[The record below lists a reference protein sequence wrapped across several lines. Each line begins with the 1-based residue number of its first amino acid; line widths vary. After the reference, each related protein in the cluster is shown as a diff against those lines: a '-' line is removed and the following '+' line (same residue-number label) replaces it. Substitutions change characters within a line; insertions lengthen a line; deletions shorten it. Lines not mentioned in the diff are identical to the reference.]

1 MPTRED
7 TAPLAVAQIPTSN
20 HRQGFGMSRE
30 NRDHALSGED
40 AAASGANDP
49 KAEVSDPSRG
59 AGEERVAENREEAGK
74 GEQSA
79 FESLLV
85 EQLSTKMKQLEDEN
99 STLKDQYLRKAA
111 DFENFRK
118 RMVKERE
125 ETAKFANAGLL
136 LDLIPVIDDFERAI
150 KSSEESHDF
159 TSFHEG
165 IVLIEKQLVEMLE
178 RKYALRRFESAG
190 QVFDPERHEAI
201 SVAEIPPP
209 ADERVV
215 VEDYQKGFT
224 LHDRILRPAKVKV
237 SLEPTVK
244 QTEEKRADSSDRSAN
259 SDETREKEGDQ

>member
-1 MPTRED
+1 MSTRED
-7 TAPLAVAQIPTSN
+7 TAPLAVAQIPISI

-30 NRDHALSGED
+30 NRDHAFSGED
-40 AAASGANDP
+40 AATPDANDP
-49 KAEVSDPSRG
+49 KSEVSDASLA
-59 AGEERVAENREEAGK
+59 AGEQKAAGDGENAGQGDRLGEEA
-74 GEQSA
+74 
-79 FESLLV
+79 LLV
-85 EQLSTKMKQLEDEN
+85 EQLATKMKQLEDEN

-118 RMVKERE
+118 RMFKERE
-125 ETAKFANAGLL
+125 ESAKFANAGLL

-150 KSSEESHDF
+150 KSSEESKDF
-159 TSFHEG
+159 TSFRDG

-178 RKYALRRFESAG
+178 RKYSLRRFESAG

-209 ADERVV
+209 ANERVV

-237 SLEPTVK
+237 SLEPGVK
-244 QTEEKRADSSDRSAN
+244 QTEEKRADSSVRSAN
-259 SDETREKEGDQ
+259 SDQTRE